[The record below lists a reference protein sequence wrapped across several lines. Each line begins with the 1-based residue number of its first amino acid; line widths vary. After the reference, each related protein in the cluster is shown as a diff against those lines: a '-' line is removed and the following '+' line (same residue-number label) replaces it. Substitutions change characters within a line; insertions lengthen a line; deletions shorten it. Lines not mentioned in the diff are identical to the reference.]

1 MGAFAISVVTNHGPA
16 CTCGCQAGL
25 PDFFARRVYGRASGE
40 DITSQ
45 LPETATKDYNSM
57 MDRAV
62 RVTLAEAASLWLDDF
77 LKKRMHCG
85 SGRNVRI
92 VKPAAGYASCP
103 DHTLKKDIL
112 DILPESGKLGIR
124 LTESFAMIPD
134 ASICGFI
141 FFHPDATYPEIRHIS
156 KEQFD
161 KYASRRGMT
170 EQQARQFLG
179 HLL

>member
-1 MGAFAISVVTNHGPA
+1 
-16 CTCGCQAGL
+16 
-25 PDFFARRVYGRASGE
+25 
-40 DITSQ
+40 
-45 LPETATKDYNSM
+45 M

-85 SGRNVRI
+85 RGRNVRI

-141 FFHPDATYPEIRHIS
+141 FSTRMRHIRKS
-156 KEQFD
+156 
-161 KYASRRGMT
+161 AIS
-170 EQQARQFLG
+170 ARNSSMIMLQG
-179 HLL
+179 AA